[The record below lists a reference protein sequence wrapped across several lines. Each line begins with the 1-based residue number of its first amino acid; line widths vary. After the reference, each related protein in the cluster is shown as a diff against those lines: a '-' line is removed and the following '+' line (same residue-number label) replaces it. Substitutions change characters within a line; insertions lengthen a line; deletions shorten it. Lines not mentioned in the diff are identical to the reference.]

1 MIDDARILETA
12 RSLVDEIGVGCLST
26 VGPGDRPHGRYMA
39 AVTRNDNLQWLYSL
53 SAQATRK
60 VEHVRH
66 FPHVC
71 WLFATADYQDVVT
84 LHGRASIQP
93 TSEMPSSVYHRLIE
107 FAQPYAVNVTTDPH
121 HYHFE
126 AIVTRVESVELLA
139 PHLSLTSPRL
149 VQLE

>member
-1 MIDDARILETA
+1 MSDDQPILEA
-12 RSLVDEIGVGCLST
+12 AQRIMEDVGVGCLST
-26 VGPGDRPHGRYMA
+26 VGPGDRPHSRYMA
-39 AVTRNDNLQWLYSL
+39 AVTANDSLDWLYSL

-60 VEHVRH
+60 VEHLH
-66 FPHVC
+66 KHPYVC

-93 TSEMPSSVYHRLIE
+93 TAEMPSSVYHRLIE

-126 AIVTRVESVELLA
+126 AIVTRVETVELLA
-139 PHLSLTSPRL
+139 PHMGLTSPKR
-149 VQLE
+149 VQLI